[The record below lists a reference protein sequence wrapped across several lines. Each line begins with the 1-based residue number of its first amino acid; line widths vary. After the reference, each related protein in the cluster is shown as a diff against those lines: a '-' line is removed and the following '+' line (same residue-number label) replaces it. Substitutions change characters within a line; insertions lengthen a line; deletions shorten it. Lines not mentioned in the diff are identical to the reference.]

1 MSVDKKE
8 TVTAFQACTGIE
20 DVLLAILYLED
31 AKWDLSAAIQR
42 MVLPE
47 YKVFP
52 KRPLKPRNKL
62 PVNPNPIDPTR
73 IVKYKQVAL
82 KPIRCRY
89 LKFVVSF
96 EDKLLRTYDAF
107 WNLKWY
113 TWSKENRKL
122 YFLLMTRIKCTE
134 SIFIGLNTRLNR
146 NSLIQYVKITYAI
159 MACLYQTRLLKS

>member
-96 EDKLLRTYDAF
+96 EDKVIRFKMPDCSNF
-107 WNLKWY
+107 CK
-113 TWSKENRKL
+113 
-122 YFLLMTRIKCTE
+122 YFLLN
-134 SIFIGLNTRLNR
+134 FIWF
-146 NSLIQYVKITYAI
+146 SLFILIILT
-159 MACLYQTRLLKS
+159 